1 MDCKAAA
8 KTDMNKVYA
17 YLFDLQESGVTN
29 TPQARFHLLF
39 GAVPYIMCQF
49 PDLSQS
55 EAREA
60 LFYWMDNYEKLKVE
74 LRMQNM

>member
-8 KTDMNKVYA
+8 KADMKQVYA

-29 TPQARFHLLF
+29 MF

-74 LRMQNM
+74 LRMRNM